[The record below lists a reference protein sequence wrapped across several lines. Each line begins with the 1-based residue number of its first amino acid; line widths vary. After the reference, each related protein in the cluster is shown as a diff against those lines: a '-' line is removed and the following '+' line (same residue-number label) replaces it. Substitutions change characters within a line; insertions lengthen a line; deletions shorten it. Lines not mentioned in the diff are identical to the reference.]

1 MTLVTTA
8 YGATTTADEVVAGI
22 DLSGRRAVV
31 TGGASGIGVETARSL
46 ARAGAEVTLA
56 VRNTGVGERVAS
68 HIRAATQGAPWR
80 GSTLSSSAGRP
91 PTIRWTR
98 VGARCSTT
106 PHAQLALPL
115 GGLALPFTDGDVAK
129 CVVTAAIAGLAEPYR
144 NAVLSECC
152 RVSRSPMRDGAHSL
166 AVVSSSVAEEGTVP
180 VFSQMTW
187 FNEPSQSSIVDGSL
201 HAVTKSKTD
210 FWRKTFYGFTRDDG
224 HFLYGDVSG
233 DFTAEVTIS
242 GSYET
247 LYDQSGLMLRVDEE
261 QWLKAGVEYTDG
273 AMHLSTVVTRG
284 FSDWSMIPL
293 NVVRRQCHAA
303 TDAA

>member
-1 MTLVTTA
+1 M
-8 YGATTTADEVVAGI
+8 
-22 DLSGRRAVV
+22 
-31 TGGASGIGVETARSL
+31 
-46 ARAGAEVTLA
+46 
-56 VRNTGVGERVAS
+56 
-68 HIRAATQGAPWR
+68 
-80 GSTLSSSAGRP
+80 
-91 PTIRWTR
+91 
-98 VGARCSTT
+98 
-106 PHAQLALPL
+106 PL

-129 CVVTAAIAGLAEPYR
+129 CVVTAAIAGLVEPYR

-247 LYDQSGLMLRVDEE
+247 PYDQSGLMLRVDEE

-293 NVVRRQCHAA
+293 TSYDGSVTLRLTRHDTALRVQYRNAQGTWQMLRLAYLDLPDTVQVGVMCCSPEREGFVAVFRDYAVGEPIARALH
-303 TDAA
+303 D